1 MENILLPDP
10 QTAELGITL
19 ADMAGNMMVAL
30 LEQSQDCVKLMS
42 SAGALGFMNRNGRCS
57 MEIDDFCAVEG
68 QNWWDMWPAETQPRI
83 RRAVSDAKAGQPS
96 RFEAFC
102 PTAKGTPKWWDVT
115 VSPVRDNAGQVAQIV
130 SFSRDVTEQVK
141 AKEALETMALEMRH
155 RLRNAFTV
163 SSAIATISAKDAPV
177 HMEFARALSA
187 RLGAL
192 AKAQSRMM
200 QSDIGAVS
208 LAELLEDLKA
218 PHPQLLTDCPPD
230 IVVDEQHVRVIALAL
245 GELATNSL
253 KYGTLGRGET
263 VQLRARVADQRL
275 QLVWREAG
283 GCAHPDDA
291 EASGGSGYPLIMR
304 MAKISG
310 GTFTAVWADDG
321 LTATLDLPG

>member
-1 MENILLPDP
+1 MENTLLPDP
-10 QTAELGITL
+10 QTAALGVQL

-42 SAGALGFMNRNGRCS
+42 PAGALGFMNRNGRCS

-68 QNWWDMWPAETQPRI
+68 QYWWDLWPAETQPTI
-83 RRAVSDAKAGQPS
+83 RRAVSDAVAGQPS

-102 PTAKGTPKWWDVT
+102 PTAKGTSKWWDVT
-115 VSPVRDNAGQVAQIV
+115 VSPVRDNAGQVVQIV
-130 SFSRDVTEQVK
+130 SFSRDVTEQVNSR
-141 AKEALETMALEMRH
+141 EALETMALEMRH

-163 SSAIATISAKDAPV
+163 SSAIATISAKESAE

-192 AKAQSRMM
+192 AMAQSRMM

-208 LAELLEDLKA
+208 LAGLLDDLKA
-218 PHPQLLTDCPPD
+218 PHPQLLTECPAD
-230 IVVDEQHVRVIALAL
+230 ILVDEQRVRVIALAL

-253 KYGTLGRGET
+253 KYGALGRGKM
-263 VQLRARVADQRL
+263 VQVRARVAGRRL
-275 QLVWREAG
+275 HLVWREAG
-283 GCAHPDDA
+283 ERAHPGNT
-291 EASGGSGYPLIMR
+291 EASGGSGYPLIVR

-310 GTFTAVWADDG
+310 GSFDASWADDG
-321 LTATLDLPG
+321 LTATLDLPN